1 MLKALNI
8 LNATYE
14 DDLGG
19 VRLQGP
25 DLAILQPAHDHI
37 VITHKVVNIVGQLH
51 IRCSDM
57 KRRETLSPPSIST
70 RKSYIRRF
78 EKISQ

>member
-8 LNATYE
+8 LNDTYE

-19 VRLQGP
+19 VGVQGP
-25 DLAILQPAHDHI
+25 DLAILQPAHDHS
-37 VITHKVVNIVGQLH
+37 VVTHKVVHIVGELH

-57 KRRETLSPPSIST
+57 KRRETLEPPSI
-70 RKSYIRRF
+70 Y
-78 EKISQ
+78 

>member
-8 LNATYE
+8 LNDTYE

-19 VRLQGP
+19 VRMQSP
-25 DLAILQPAHDHI
+25 DLAILQPAHDDI
-37 VITHKVVNIVGQLH
+37 VVTHEVVNIVRELH

-57 KRRETLSPPSIST
+57 KRRETLSPPSI
-70 RKSYIRRF
+70 Y
-78 EKISQ
+78 

>member
-19 VRLQGP
+19 VCVQGP
-25 DLAILQPAHDHI
+25 DLAVLQPAHDHS
-37 VITHKVVNIVGQLH
+37 VVTHEVVNIVGELH
-51 IRCSDM
+51 IRSSDM
-57 KRRETLSPPSIST
+57 KRRETLAPPSI
-70 RKSYIRRF
+70 Y
-78 EKISQ
+78 

>member
-8 LNATYE
+8 LNDTYE

-19 VRLQGP
+19 VRMQGP
-25 DLAILQPAHDHI
+25 DLAVLEPAHDHS
-37 VITHKVVNIVGQLH
+37 VVTHEVVNIVGELH

-57 KRRETLSPPSIST
+57 KRRETLEPPSI
-70 RKSYIRRF
+70 Y
-78 EKISQ
+78 